1 LSNSQAQ
8 IRKHVFDVIEE
19 QDSGNKAAE
28 NDKVALIRHTP
39 TDQLTLQLVREFLDF
54 YELDYTAS
62 VFHSEA
68 RVVRVE
74 DHALLLVESVCLT
87 RVPACRNC
95 QFVLSISPIHYVC
108 VCV

>member
-1 LSNSQAQ
+1 VHAQAQ

-19 QDSGNKAAE
+19 QDSGNKSAE

-39 TDQLTLQLVREFLDF
+39 TDQLALQLVREFLDY

-68 RVVRVE
+68 RVVRANN
-74 DHALLLVESVCLT
+74 HAIRPVVSN
-87 RVPACRNC
+87 P
-95 QFVLSISPIHYVC
+95 C
-108 VCV
+108 V